1 MIQKITNS
9 FYNFKPQI
17 NGYKNLVKASV
28 LIPLIQKHSDLFL
41 LFEVRSNNLNTS
53 PSEIS
58 FPGGKFDASDITL
71 KKTAIR
77 ETCEELGLSE
87 ENISITTPLNV
98 LVTPFN
104 MIIHPFLGTIDDY
117 NSISINNA
125 EVDHIFLV
133 PLNFF
138 IDTEPKSYKHKIKI
152 HPCDDFP
159 YSLIPNGQN
168 YKFKE
173 GVYDTLIYEYDNYVI
188 WGITARIIKDFVD
201 TIKDNLHL

>member
-9 FYNFKPQI
+9 FYNFKPKV
-17 NGYKNLVKASV
+17 NDYKNLVKASV
-28 LIPLIQKHSDLFL
+28 LIPLIQKNSDLFI
-41 LFEVRSNNLNTS
+41 LFEVRSKNLNTS

-58 FPGGKFDASDITL
+58 FPGGKFDKSDITL

-77 ETCEELGLSE
+77 ETCEELGLTE
-87 ENISITTPLNV
+87 ENISITSPLNV

-117 NSISINNA
+117 SSISINEA
-125 EVDHIFLV
+125 EVDHTFLV

-138 IDTEPKSYKHKIKI
+138 IDKTPKSYKHKIKI

-159 YSLIPNGQN
+159 YELIPNGQN

-173 GVYDTLIYEYDNYVI
+173 GVYDTLIYEYKNYVI

-201 TIKDNLHL
+201 TIKDNLNL